1 VRGPVFGTGRSRFSE
16 SRARTSKT
24 GQGFVFHDVSK
35 EAAAAAAA
43 AAATGRGGGGGGGEG
58 CRRRVQ
64 EEGAGGGCRR
74 RVQEEEEEGLF
85 KANAVN

>member
-1 VRGPVFGTGRSRFSE
+1 MRGPVFGTGRSRFSE

-43 AAATGRGGGGGGGEG
+43 AAATGRGGGGGEG

-85 KANAVN
+85 KADAVN